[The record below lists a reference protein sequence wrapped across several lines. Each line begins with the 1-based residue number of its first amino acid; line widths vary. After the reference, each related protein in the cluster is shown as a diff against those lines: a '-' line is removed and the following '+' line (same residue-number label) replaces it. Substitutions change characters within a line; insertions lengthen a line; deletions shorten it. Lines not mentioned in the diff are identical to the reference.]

1 MQATPFKSGLARLE
15 AEVVYSEHNCSGKM
29 LLLLS
34 LWSRSR
40 GAEASLVTDRQ
51 EATSDFSWLS
61 KALIH

>member
-34 LWSRSR
+34 LWRRSRSR

-51 EATSDFSWLS
+51 EATSDFS
-61 KALIH
+61 